1 MMSER
6 MILLKGVPIK
16 FRGKDKNGYLFGS
29 HHILKDGSHVI
40 IDEGSWYYGRVYPDT
55 VAQLVGYDK
64 DGNEVY
70 EGDILINQKGIKETA
85 AIWTFDFSKT
95 RLK

>member
-1 MMSER
+1 M
-6 MILLKGVPIK
+6 KGVPIK

-55 VAQLVGYDK
+55 IVQLVGYDK
-64 DGNEVY
+64 DGNEIY

-85 AIWTFDFSKT
+85 AIWTFDFSKM